1 MTTEY
6 PEILTLQQAAG
17 LLQISERTLHRIVK
31 KGEIPGT
38 QVGGQWRFDRDQLK
52 AMVRGEW
59 RPPRTEL
66 SGQALL
72 EKESLRLGVEL
83 PETLHDLQQS
93 AVRRLAAQAEAEED

>member
-1 MTTEY
+1 
-6 PEILTLQQAAG
+6 
-17 LLQISERTLHRIVK
+17 
-31 KGEIPGT
+31 
-38 QVGGQWRFDRDQLK
+38 
-52 AMVRGEW
+52 
-59 RPPRTEL
+59 L